1 MILFQPTQFL
11 AMRTIGKH
19 GLHIAS
25 HRLLYQPMGLIEYTI
40 GTLECGYL
48 RSRIINKARLYL
60 LNHRKMQ
67 GVFLPF
73 QHSAFH
79 LNIPETIIRK
89 TRMPSFHSFPFQDI
103 FIIMLSAGLT
113 LIASSFVRQ
122 GFGYKQS
129 YFLPFLSTDG
139 NFGET
144 GPGSCPISS
153 TKADGSTVRL
163 VDLQA
168 AVICS
173 AVSLVT
179 SRIS

>member
-1 MILFQPTQFL
+1 MILFQPAQFL
-11 AMRTIGKH
+11 PVRTIRKH

-25 HRLLYQPMGLIEYTI
+25 HRFLYQPMGLIEYTV

-48 RSRIINKARLYL
+48 RSRVINKARLYL
-60 LNHRKMQ
+60 LDHRKTE
-67 GVFLPF
+67 GILLPF

-79 LNIPETIIRK
+79 LNIPEAIVRK
-89 TRMPSFHSFPFQDI
+89 TRMPSLHSLPFQSI

-122 GFGYKQS
+122 GFGYKQG

-144 GPGSCPISS
+144 GQVLSHIQHKGRRGHRPFG
-153 TKADGSTVRL
+153 
-163 VDLQA
+163 
-168 AVICS
+168 
-173 AVSLVT
+173 
-179 SRIS
+179 

>member
-1 MILFQPTQFL
+1 MILFQPAQFL
-11 AMRTIGKH
+11 PVRTIGKH

-25 HRLLYQPMGLIEYTI
+25 HRFLYQPMGLIEYTI

-48 RSRIINKARLYL
+48 RSRVINKARLYL
-60 LNHRKMQ
+60 LDHRKTE
-67 GVFLPF
+67 GILLPF

-79 LNIPETIIRK
+79 LNIPEAIVRK
-89 TRMPSFHSFPFQDI
+89 TRMPSLHSLPFQSI

-122 GFGYKQS
+122 GFGYKQG

-144 GPGSCPISS
+144 GQVLSHIQHKGRRGHRPFG
-153 TKADGSTVRL
+153 
-163 VDLQA
+163 
-168 AVICS
+168 
-173 AVSLVT
+173 
-179 SRIS
+179 

>member
-1 MILFQPTQFL
+1 MILFQPAQFL
-11 AMRTIGKH
+11 PVRTIRKH

-25 HRLLYQPMGLIEYTI
+25 HRFLYQPMGLIEYTI

-48 RSRIINKARLYL
+48 RSRVINKARLYL
-60 LNHRKMQ
+60 LDHRKTE
-67 GVFLPF
+67 GILLPF

-79 LNIPETIIRK
+79 LNIPEAIVRK
-89 TRMPSFHSFPFQDI
+89 TRMPSLHSLPFQSI

-122 GFGYKQS
+122 GFGYKQG

-144 GPGSCPISS
+144 GQVLSHIQHKGRRGHRPFG
-153 TKADGSTVRL
+153 
-163 VDLQA
+163 
-168 AVICS
+168 
-173 AVSLVT
+173 
-179 SRIS
+179 

>member
-60 LNHRKMQ
+60 LDHRKMQ

-144 GPGSCPISS
+144 GQVLSHIQHKGRRIYCPF
-153 TKADGSTVRL
+153 G
-163 VDLQA
+163 
-168 AVICS
+168 
-173 AVSLVT
+173 
-179 SRIS
+179 

>member
-1 MILFQPTQFL
+1 MILFQPAQFL
-11 AMRTIGKH
+11 PVRTIGKH

-25 HRLLYQPMGLIEYTI
+25 HRFLYQPMGLIEYTI

-60 LNHRKMQ
+60 LDHRKTV
-67 GVFLPF
+67 GILLPF

-79 LNIPETIIRK
+79 LNIPEAIVRK
-89 TRMPSFHSFPFQDI
+89 TRMPSLHSLPFQSI

-113 LIASSFVRQ
+113 LIASSLVRQ

-144 GPGSCPISS
+144 GQVLSHIQHKGRRVHRPFG
-153 TKADGSTVRL
+153 
-163 VDLQA
+163 
-168 AVICS
+168 
-173 AVSLVT
+173 
-179 SRIS
+179 

>member
-19 GLHIAS
+19 RLHVAS
-25 HRLLYQPMGLIEYTI
+25 HRFLYQPVGIIEYAV
-40 GTLECGYL
+40 GAFEGGYF
-48 RSRIINKARLYL
+48 RSRVINKARLYL
-60 LNHRKMQ
+60 LDHRKTE
-67 GVFLPF
+67 GILLPF

-79 LNIPETIIRK
+79 LNIPEAIVRK
-89 TRMPSFHSFPFQDI
+89 TRVPSFHSFPFQGI

-144 GPGSCPISS
+144 GQVLSHIQHKGRGVHRPFG
-153 TKADGSTVRL
+153 
-163 VDLQA
+163 
-168 AVICS
+168 
-173 AVSLVT
+173 
-179 SRIS
+179 